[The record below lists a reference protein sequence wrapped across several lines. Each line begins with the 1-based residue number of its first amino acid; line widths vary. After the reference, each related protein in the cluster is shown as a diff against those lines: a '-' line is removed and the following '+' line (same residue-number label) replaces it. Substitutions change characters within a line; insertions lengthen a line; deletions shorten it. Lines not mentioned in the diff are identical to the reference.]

1 MRVIRSEEGEIVDK
15 IDIGKLIKTH
25 REEKNCTQEELCNGI
40 CTPSTLSRIESG
52 KFCSNTSVLARL
64 LERLGLSADYLREA
78 TNDEDYLVRQRIRD
92 INRINM
98 SGDKKKACSELDVIW
113 KDYDNFSV
121 ENKQRFDVINTKMLF
136 EEGKIDAKTQLS
148 HLEESLR
155 MTIPNYCESELP
167 KYMTNMEAQ
176 ILRDIANTYGG
187 MQEYESAVTILTHI
201 KGNIEKNIIDK
212 AYSARK
218 LINVC
223 YSLSKYLGLMG
234 RYDESIQV
242 SQEGIECCEYV
253 SNLSRLPSCMYNCAW
268 SLARRNNVGDK
279 EEAKKLAEEA
289 LSLCTPR
296 VWDADEL
303 KECISRLLMEIRNQ

>member
-1 MRVIRSEEGEIVDK
+1 MDK
-15 IDIGKLIKTH
+15 KDIGKLIKTR

-78 TNDEDYLVRQRIRD
+78 NNDEDYLVRQKIRD
-92 INRINM
+92 INHVNI
-98 SGDKKKACSELDVIW
+98 SGDREKARSMLAELG
-113 KDYDNFSV
+113 KNYDSFSV
-121 ENKQRFDVINTKMLF
+121 ENKQRYEVIDTKMLY
-136 EEGKIDAKTQLS
+136 EDGLIDAKTQLD
-148 HLEESLR
+148 HLEDSLR
-155 MTIPNYCESELP
+155 LTVPNYDENNLP

-176 ILRDIANTYGG
+176 ILRDIANSYGG
-187 MQEYESAVTILTHI
+187 MQGYESAATILTHI
-201 KGNIEKNIIDK
+201 KGNIEKNIVDK

-303 KECISRLLMEIRNQ
+303 KECISRLLMEIKNQ